1 MFLQTYRPLIL
12 CLLRFIFPFFL
23 QGNKTLPKTKDDTV
37 IPNIM
42 FFPLKNSNTVL
53 GFKMSQISAWG
64 HFGKDIL

>member
-12 CLLRFIFPFFL
+12 CLQTFIFPFFL

-42 FFPLKNSNTVL
+42 FLLLKNSKTVL
-53 GFKMSQISAWG
+53 GFEISQIST
-64 HFGKDIL
+64 